1 MKEFWKEGEFKK
13 AMDSLQKDIDQR
25 KEREAQRQNRT

>member
-1 MKEFWKEGEFKK
+1 MKEVWKEGEFKK

-25 KEREAQRQNRT
+25 KQREREAKQK